1 MGERR
6 KRKSLW
12 SEEAVTKPFTY
23 PSHDSEHNHEFPASG
38 SHGVPK
44 FRYHSG
50 HPSMESIHEDPV
62 AWMNDSY
69 PKGRESAYEEKGIG
83 GENSYYQDMSPEFK
97 YNQYPE
103 DDRSHSRSEARGW
116 TRSRS
121 PLGDYK
127 HQASGW
133 SDRRILPEMATEG
146 DFASGR
152 GRRDGFSKHFHP
164 KNTSHRDGGLGGG
177 DTSESRRNRADH
189 GNESKQSYSRGPR
202 IELRGDVS
210 DPYHGEDE
218 QFQHKSRSAVPCRNF
233 VKGRCRWG
241 DACKFSHHDE
251 TSVEGTKLSS
261 STYRNRNPPCKYFLA
276 GNCDRDNCKFS
287 HEDPNFNRLEGRLGK
302 VNSDRSSR
310 ENDRGS
316 RDNDRGSRDNDRH
329 SHDKVNKRDGPRWEP
344 WDDVGGISDDIG
356 RNSSAV
362 TVTDSTLDNRM
373 SHGLGNENINWG
385 IPQHTNISAPS
396 YDGDVGTTESVI
408 EENIMAKQDVLAFHD
423 LQLQNLDGTNKLQ
436 VEQMFPSNAWQQ
448 NVPPVLHIQHQ
459 NLGVVENN
467 VVSSFHSDIINEVK
481 DSRNATV
488 PAFISAQN
496 SHQNGESVLPAGYS
510 SIPKEAVCK
519 EMPALNGAEMHQ
531 VANLNLSQKLQ
542 NAIQMAGMTETSTL
556 LPFPNLTSE
565 QSAQYAN
572 TLLSAALQHVAPVL
586 NQKFENQHSTK
597 PPVEEVSNSTG
608 MVLSTSNA
616 SGHVPL
622 DGTANLQLNP
632 VTVSHDP
639 ISSVENGRNSNEHE
653 GNQVPSA
660 NNSEIDHPGRPHK
673 PQETARENPEC
684 DEVKVGTGEQ
694 SKGVQ
699 DGKQSETLDSH
710 GKVDESTANKDDKGM
725 RLFKNSL
732 VEFVKDK
739 LKPKWKEGRMSRD
752 VHKTIVKKVVD
763 KITSSIQTDHVPK
776 TQEKVE
782 QYLSFSE
789 PKITKL
795 VQPIATYHND
805 NIKTTIDYI
814 DTTTM
819 LMVPAVGGPRSRTG
833 TDELDSTGKCSLSQL
848 ESTGW
853 HGMPGKFS
861 PGMGSPGIK
870 LPSPNLGMGSPGIK
884 LPSPTSGMSSVSAIE
899 MKVKHVV
906 ANNSVTEV
914 EDIFL
919 LT

>member
-12 SEEAVTKPFTY
+12 SEEAETKPFTY

-50 HPSMESIHEDPV
+50 HPPMESIHEDPV

-97 YNQYPE
+97 YNQFPE
-103 DDRSHSRSEARGW
+103 DDRSHSRRYPGRSRSRSRSRGRCRSRSRSRDRERERERVRGRSRSRSDSEARGW

-133 SDRRILPEMATEG
+133 SDRRSLPEMATEG

-177 DTSESRRNRADH
+177 DISESRRNRADH

-210 DPYHGEDE
+210 DPYLGEDE
-218 QFQHKSRSAVPCRNF
+218 QFQHKSRSAVLCRNF
-233 VKGRCRWG
+233 VKGSCRWG
-241 DACKFSHHDE
+241 DGCKFSHHDE

-302 VNSDRSSR
+302 VNSDRGSR
-310 ENDRGS
+310 DNGRGS
-316 RDNDRGSRDNDRH
+316 RDNDRRL
-329 SHDKVNKRDGPRWEP
+329 HDKVNKRDDPRWEP
-344 WDDVGGISDDIG
+344 WDEVGGISDDMKPSG
-356 RNSSAV
+356 GNSSAV

-373 SHGLGNENINWG
+373 SHGLGNETINWG
-385 IPQHTNISAPS
+385 LPQHTNISAPLHRAGNGS
-396 YDGDVGTTESVI
+396 YDGDVGTTESNI
-408 EENIMAKQDVLAFHD
+408 EGNIMAKQDALAFHD
-423 LQLQNLDGTNKLQ
+423 LQLQNQDGTNKLQ

-448 NVPPVLHIQHQ
+448 NVPPVSHIQHQ

-467 VVSSFHSDIINEVK
+467 VVSSFHSDIIDEVK
-481 DSRNATV
+481 ETRNATV

-510 SIPKEAVCK
+510 SIPKEAVSK

-531 VANLNLSQKLQ
+531 VANLNLSQVQKLQ

-586 NQKFENQHSTK
+586 NKKFENQHATK

-616 SGHVPL
+616 SGHVPI
-622 DGTANLQLNP
+622 DGTTNLQLNP

-639 ISSVENGRNSNEHE
+639 VSSVENGRNSNEHE

-660 NNSEIDHPGRPHK
+660 NNSEIDHSGRPNK
-673 PQETARENPEC
+673 PQETARENPEA

-699 DGKQSETLDSH
+699 DGKQSETLDDH
-710 GKVDESTANKDDKGM
+710 GKADESTANKDDKGM

-763 KITSSIQTDHVPK
+763 KITSSIQTEHVPK

-795 VQPIATYHND
+795 VQAYVD
-805 NIKTTIDYI
+805 RCLKT
-814 DTTTM
+814 
-819 LMVPAVGGPRSRTG
+819 
-833 TDELDSTGKCSLSQL
+833 DS
-848 ESTGW
+848 
-853 HGMPGKFS
+853 
-861 PGMGSPGIK
+861 
-870 LPSPNLGMGSPGIK
+870 
-884 LPSPTSGMSSVSAIE
+884 
-899 MKVKHVV
+899 
-906 ANNSVTEV
+906 
-914 EDIFL
+914 
-919 LT
+919 

>member
-12 SEEAVTKPFTY
+12 SEPAETKPFTY
-23 PSHDSEHNHEFPASG
+23 SSHDSEHNHEFSASG

-50 HPSMESIHEDPV
+50 HPSVESIHEDPL
-62 AWMNDSY
+62 AWMNGSY
-69 PKGRESAYEEKGIG
+69 PKGRENTYEEKEIG
-83 GENSYYQDMSPEFK
+83 GENSYYEDMSPEFK
-97 YNQYPE
+97 RNHFPE

-133 SDRRILPEMATEG
+133 SERRNLPEMSTEG

-164 KNTSHRDGGLGGG
+164 KDTSHRDGGLGRG

-210 DPYHGEDE
+210 DPYHGGDE
-218 QFQHKSRSAVPCRNF
+218 QFQHSSRSAVPCRNF
-233 VKGRCRWG
+233 VKGKCRWG
-241 DACKFSHHDE
+241 DACKFSHHDN
-251 TSVEGTKLSS
+251 TYAEGTILSS
-261 STYRNRNPPCKYFLA
+261 SDNDPKHQPYRNRNPPCKYFAA
-276 GNCDRDNCKFS
+276 GNCDRDNCMFP

-302 VNSDRSSR
+302 VNSDR
-310 ENDRGS
+310 GS
-316 RDNDRGSRDNDRH
+316 RDNDRGSRDNGRSSRDNDRH
-329 SHDKVNKRDGPRWEP
+329 SLDKINKRDGPRWEA
-344 WDDVGGISDDIG
+344 WDEVGGISDDMRPSG

-362 TVTDSTLDNRM
+362 TVTDSTVDNSNAGQNSRM
-373 SHGLGNENINWG
+373 NDSLGNENISWG
-385 IPQHTNISAPS
+385 LPQHTNNSAPLRRAGNSS
-396 YDGDVGTTESVI
+396 YDGDVGATESII
-408 EENIMAKQDVLAFHD
+408 EENIMAKQDVLVFRD
-423 LQLQNLDGTNKLQ
+423 LQLQNQDGTNKLQ
-436 VEQMFPSNAWQQ
+436 VEQRFPSNAWQQ
-448 NVPPVLHIQHQ
+448 NVSSVSHIQHQ

-467 VVSSFHSDIINEVK
+467 VVSSFHSEVIDEVK

-488 PAFISAQN
+488 PAFITAQN

-510 SIPKEAVCK
+510 SIPKEAVSK

-531 VANLNLSQKLQ
+531 GANFNLCQIQKLQ
-542 NAIQMAGMTETSTL
+542 DAIQMAGMTETNTL
-556 LPFPNLTSE
+556 LPFPNLATSE
-565 QSAQYAN
+565 QSAQFAN
-572 TLLSAALQHVAPVL
+572 TLLSAALHHIAPVQ
-586 NQKFENQHSTK
+586 NQKFDNQHSTK
-597 PPVEEVSNSTG
+597 IPVDEASNSTG

-616 SGHVPL
+616 SVQL
-622 DGTANLQLNP
+622 DP

-639 ISSVENGRNSNEHE
+639 ISSVENARNSNEHGE
-653 GNQVPSA
+653 GNKMPPT
-660 NNSEIDHPGRPHK
+660 NNSETDHSGK
-673 PQETARENPEC
+673 PNQQQETARENPEC

-699 DGKQSETLDSH
+699 DGKQSETLEGH
-710 GKVDESTANKDDKGM
+710 GKADESTANKDDKGM

-732 VEFVKDK
+732 VEFVKDR

-789 PKITKL
+789 PKIAKL
-795 VQPIATYHND
+795 VQAYVD
-805 NIKTTIDYI
+805 RCLKT
-814 DTTTM
+814 
-819 LMVPAVGGPRSRTG
+819 
-833 TDELDSTGKCSLSQL
+833 DS
-848 ESTGW
+848 
-853 HGMPGKFS
+853 
-861 PGMGSPGIK
+861 
-870 LPSPNLGMGSPGIK
+870 
-884 LPSPTSGMSSVSAIE
+884 
-899 MKVKHVV
+899 
-906 ANNSVTEV
+906 
-914 EDIFL
+914 
-919 LT
+919 